1 MVKINGYYFTFP
13 NLTIRFQV
21 NNRYS
26 SLFLSFFF
34 YDILHYCCQMNEPH
48 TTTTTKKKEIAR
60 KK

>member
-26 SLFLSFFF
+26 SLFLSFF